1 MSIARSSLTRI
12 AGFWRGTTPMQ
23 RLPLLSVITMLVLFA
38 SSYVRPGDPMHNAL
52 LACVLVLLIAQ
63 AALFVILSVL
73 GNVRHK

>member
-1 MSIARSSLTRI
+1 MSIARSIWTRI

-23 RLPLLSVITMLVLFA
+23 RLPLLSVITMLVLLA
-38 SSYVRPGDPMHNAL
+38 SSYVRPGDPIHHAL
-52 LACVLVLLIAQ
+52 LVCVLMLLIAQ